1 MKFKKRSGDSLSII
15 EVFGSAFALL
25 IVIFLILN
33 MLSEAEIQK
42 RLENSIEEGSYKISW
57 QNKGEGFI
65 VIAFP
70 KKLLIIEQAKMVE
83 TQHLCEANSAFVTYA
98 KSKYKSNKKQI
109 IFAIVE
115 GGVATMKSARDCLM
129 TTFPNKA
136 VSVGWIIANDEL
148 LKAVSIDQIPAH
160 IKKAIK

>member
-1 MKFKKRSGDSLSII
+1 MKFKKRIGSSLSII

-33 MLSEAEIQK
+33 MLSEAKIQK

-70 KKLLIIEQAKMVE
+70 EKLLIIEKAKNVN
-83 TQHLCEANSAFVTYA
+83 TNQLCEANSPFVKYA
-98 KSKYKSNKKQI
+98 KEKYKSQKKQI
-109 IFAIVE
+109 IFAIVQ
-115 GGVATMKSARDCLM
+115 GGVATMKVARDCLM
-129 TTFPNKA
+129 TTFPKKA
-136 VSVGWIIANDEL
+136 ISVGWIIANDEL

-160 IKKAIK
+160 IKKAIQ